1 MISKPNLMVT
11 LLDGGD
17 TAQITGKCVFTGEE
31 YQCQVPA
38 KGLERWLAGE
48 HIQDAMPTVSADD
61 REFIKSGISP
71 KGWNLAFG

>member
-1 MISKPNLMVT
+1 MISNPNLMVT

-17 TAQITGKCVFTGEE
+17 LAQVTGNCVFTGEE

-48 HIQDAMPTVSADD
+48 HIQNAMPSVSADD
-61 REFIKSGISP
+61 REFLMSGISP
-71 KGWNLAFG
+71 KGWTQAFG

>member
-1 MISKPNLMVT
+1 MISNPNLTVT

-17 TAQITGKCVFTGEE
+17 LAQVTGNCVFTGEE

-48 HIQDAMPTVSADD
+48 HIQNAMPSVSADD
-61 REFIKSGISP
+61 REFLMSGISP
-71 KGWNLAFG
+71 KGWTQAFG

>member
-1 MISKPNLMVT
+1 MISNPRLMVT
-11 LLDGGD
+11 LLDHGD
-17 TAQITGKCVFTGEE
+17 TAQITGNCVFTGEE

-48 HIQDAMPTVSADD
+48 HIQNAMPTVSADD

-71 KGWNLAFG
+71 KGWSKAFR